1 MSHQFQEEVRQAM
14 MKYALTPVIILAVL
28 GTLLIAFSWDR
39 YVTERN
45 EASRQLAS
53 EVILGIFQDYQE
65 RTQQVNEL
73 LSAPSLDWSALRE
86 NSTQRS
92 ALYAEL
98 YHEVNITQNQTMF
111 YLLDTDR
118 QLVMGSRN
126 DIPEI
131 LRPLSADWGMLR
143 RLRENPGE
151 VMMEFSTRPDT
162 DIQDLLVGCAISQHG
177 VIKGYFLF
185 IVPGEYL
192 RQRIDSPYQGFVLED
207 GFGNAVLETGGSYAD
222 ALHKLA
228 EPFRRSGERLVSY
241 QDQEYYVTH
250 QAVTDAYKLYAI
262 LPVTDLLARY
272 LIGAG
277 MLLVVV
283 LIMLPIIQ
291 ISVRRESRRRGQAV
305 DELVEAFA
313 AVKQGNLDRQI
324 VVKPGNELAVVADAY
339 NHMTESLRTLM
350 KQNEAE
356 ARASLLSE
364 VRQLESQFNPHFL
377 FNTLEN
383 IKFMVR
389 LEPEA
394 AVQMIMS
401 LSELLRYSINN
412 TVRRAT
418 LAQDLDYTH
427 SYIRIQQYRF
437 GSRLHYEETIDPQA
451 GGCLIPKLLVQP
463 VLENAIKYGEAAD
476 GTITVRLR
484 VERQGDCLV
493 LTIQDDGLGMPP
505 EKLDYL
511 RQLLAGEENSTIH
524 TGLYN
529 IHRRIQLIYGS
540 AYGLTV
546 ACEPERGTCIQMRIP
561 FGQKGAEDAETDH
574 R

>member
-53 EVILGIFQDYQE
+53 EVIMGIFQDYQE
-65 RTQQVNEL
+65 RTRQVNEL
-73 LSAPSLDWSALRE
+73 LSEPSLDWSALRE
-86 NSTQRS
+86 NSTLRS
-92 ALYAEL
+92 SLYAEL

-111 YLLDTDR
+111 YLLDTNL
-118 QLVMGSRN
+118 QLMMGSRN
-126 DIPEI
+126 EVPEI
-131 LRPLSADWGMLR
+131 LRPLSVNWGMLR
-143 RLRENPGE
+143 RLQENPGE
-151 VMMEFSTRPDT
+151 VVIEFSTRPDA

-177 VIKGYFLF
+177 AVKGYFLF

-192 RQRIDSPYQGFVLED
+192 RQRIASPYQGFVLED
-207 GFGNAVLETGGSYAD
+207 GFSNAVLETGGSYAD

-228 EPFRRSGERLVSY
+228 DPFRRTEGKLVSY

-250 QAVTDAYKLYAI
+250 QPVTDAYKLYAI

-283 LIMLPIIQ
+283 LIMLPIIRF
-291 ISVRRESRRRGQAV
+291 SVRRESRRRGQAV

-313 AVKQGNLDRQI
+313 AVKHGDLERQV
-324 VVKPGNELAVVADAY
+324 VVKPGSELAVVAEAY
-339 NHMTESLRTLM
+339 NHMTKSLRTLM
-350 KQNEAE
+350 QQNEAE

-383 IKFMVR
+383 IKFMAR

-394 AVQMIMS
+394 AVKMIMS

-437 GSRLHYEETIDPQA
+437 GSRLHYEETIDQA
-451 GGCLIPKLLVQP
+451 VRDCQIPKLLIQP

-476 GTITVRLR
+476 GTITVR
-484 VERQGDCLV
+484 VQAQRQGDCLL
-493 LTIQDDGLGMPP
+493 LTIQDDGMGMPP
-505 EKLDYL
+505 EKLAYL
-511 RQLLAGEENSTIH
+511 RQLLGGEENSTVH

-529 IHRRIQLIYGS
+529 IHRRIQLMYGT
-540 AYGLTV
+540 AYGVTV
-546 ACEPERGTCIQMRIP
+546 TCQPERGTCIQMSIP
-561 FGQKGAEDAETDH
+561 FQQKGADDAETDH
-574 R
+574 C

>member
-546 ACEPERGTCIQMRIP
+546 ECEPERGTCIQMRIP